1 VDGGS
6 GLAPSGRVLSS
17 PTVARSILIPCS
29 HSSSLHTV
37 VPRSL
42 LSRLVGCMKWAGR
55 GDQHFN
61 FEAGIFRDLD
71 LGLGFV
77 EELYCILF
85 SRLKGKMRFEN
96 KRLVEL

>member
-1 VDGGS
+1 MTIPVPLKIGS
-6 GLAPSGRVLSS
+6 
-17 PTVARSILIPCS
+17 RSIARRDFS
-29 HSSSLHTV
+29 HTHTV

-77 EELYCILF
+77 EGLYCILF

-96 KRLVEL
+96 KRLV

>member
-1 VDGGS
+1 
-6 GLAPSGRVLSS
+6 
-17 PTVARSILIPCS
+17 
-29 HSSSLHTV
+29 
-37 VPRSL
+37 
-42 LSRLVGCMKWAGR
+42 MKWARR

-77 EELYCILF
+77 EGVYCILF
-85 SRLKGKMRFEN
+85 SRLKGKIGFEN